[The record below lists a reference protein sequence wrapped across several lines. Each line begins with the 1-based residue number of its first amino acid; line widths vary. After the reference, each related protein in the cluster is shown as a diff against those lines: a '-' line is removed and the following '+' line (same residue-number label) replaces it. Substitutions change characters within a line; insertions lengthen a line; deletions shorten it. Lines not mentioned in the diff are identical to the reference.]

1 MDNIGIFDATLSAL
15 EKNLD
20 VRSKKHNLIVS
31 NVANMDTPHFKP
43 FDFVVE
49 EAMANILS
57 DKGHVALTTT
67 NSGHLSQSSGG
78 SNTVLNERDLNITQ
92 KNEEVNIDK
101 VMSDLSKNSIVYNA
115 SVQILSKKLNLLRDA
130 ISGGSR

>member
-1 MDNIGIFDATLSAL
+1 MDNLGIFDATLSAL

-49 EAMANILS
+49 EAMAKLLPNKADVRL
-57 DKGHVALTTT
+57 KTT
-67 NSGHLSQSSGG
+67 NSGHLSLSSRG
-78 SNTVLNERDLNITQ
+78 SDSQLTDRTLNIKQ
-92 KNEEVNIDK
+92 QDEEVNIDK
-101 VMSDLSKNSIVYNA
+101 VMSDLSQNTIVYNA
-115 SVQILSKKLNLLRDA
+115 SVQILSKKLNLIKDA